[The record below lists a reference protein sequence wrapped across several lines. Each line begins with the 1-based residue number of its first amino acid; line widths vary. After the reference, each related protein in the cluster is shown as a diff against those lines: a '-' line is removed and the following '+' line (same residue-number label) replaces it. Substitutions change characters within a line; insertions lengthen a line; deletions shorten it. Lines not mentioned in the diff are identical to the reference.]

1 MKKKSQKKIKKL
13 SSELFDL
20 ENPLYT
26 AIHTAE
32 ALRMI
37 GSSDGLRGDQGGA
50 IETLAQ
56 SLVLILRELQDKREF
71 ICGLAF
77 ELEGRAAS

>member
-1 MKKKSQKKIKKL
+1 MKKKSQKTITKL

-20 ENPLYT
+20 EEPLYT

-37 GSSDGLRGDQGGA
+37 GSSDGLRSD
-50 IETLAQ
+50 
-56 SLVLILRELQDKREF
+56 
-71 ICGLAF
+71 
-77 ELEGRAAS
+77 

>member
-1 MKKKSQKKIKKL
+1 M
-13 SSELFDL
+13 ED
-20 ENPLYT
+20 PL
-26 AIHTAE
+26 HTARHTAQ
-32 ALRMI
+32 ALLMI
-37 GSSDGLRGDQGGA
+37 GSSDRLRGDQGGA

-77 ELEGRAAS
+77 ELEGRAAV